1 LNITVKAEQPADSK
15 LAATVTVEAADVNAA
30 VKKAYK
36 DVANRYNFSGFRRG
50 RAPRP
55 VIDNM
60 VGHEYVLGLA
70 TEDVVSQAEP
80 LMLNELDVVVC
91 GEIDY
96 SQVTSVV
103 EGEDFSYGVVI
114 PLIPEYELSSYDA
127 VDIELPPAGAT
138 ESEIDAQVDILR
150 SYVTTFEDAAEDD
163 VVEDEDIVTYD
174 VEDIEG
180 AERYAGENRAYTIGS
195 PAMPAEFYDQLKG
208 MKVGDEKEV
217 SWTPEGDDAQPVKA
231 KMTLKGIRRRN
242 VPELTDELV
251 KNDFGFDDINAL
263 RDAVKTEIETD
274 KGRQIPVLRESRAL
288 NTLAERL
295 GLDEVPETYQNT
307 VYNELVQ
314 QILSQVQSAGMTIDQ
329 YLAARGIAVQSFVD
343 DMHAQAAERARQSLA
358 LDALA
363 RHLGL
368 EVTEE
373 DIDNEISEAGITD
386 EEAAAAMR
394 KQLVDEG
401 RIPALRSSI
410 KRGKALDWLLDNL
423 NVTEVEEATQIVEN
437 EE

>member
-1 LNITVKAEQPADSK
+1 MNITVKAEQPADSK

-60 VGHEYVLGLA
+60 VGRDYVLGLA

-80 LMLNELDVVVC
+80 LVLNELDVVVC
-91 GEIDY
+91 GDIDY
-96 SQVTSVV
+96 SKVESVV
-103 EGEDFSYGVVI
+103 EGQDFSYDVVI
-114 PLIPEYELSSYDA
+114 PLIPEYDLDSYDA

-150 SYVTTFEDAAEDD
+150 SYVTTFEDAPEGEA
-163 VVEDEDIVTYD
+163 VADEDIVTYD
-174 VEDIEG
+174 VEDVEG

-195 PAMPAEFYDQLKG
+195 PAMPEEFYEQLKG

-217 SWTPEGDDAQPVKA
+217 SWTPAGDDAQPAKA
-231 KMTLKGIRRRN
+231 KMTLKAIRRRN

-251 KNDFGFDDINAL
+251 KNDFGFDNIDAL

-274 KGRQIPVLRESRAL
+274 KGRQIPMLRESRAL
-288 NTLAERL
+288 NALAERL
-295 GLDEVPETYQNT
+295 GLEEVPEDYQTT

-343 DMHAQAAERARQSLA
+343 DMRAQAAERARQSLA

-368 EVTEE
+368 EATEE
-373 DIDNEISEAGITD
+373 DIDNEIAEAGITD
-386 EEAAAAMR
+386 EKQAAAMR
-394 KQLVDEG
+394 QQLVDEG
-401 RIPALRSSI
+401 RVPAVRSSI

-423 NVTEVEEATQIVEN
+423 NVTEVEEATKIVEN

>member
-1 LNITVKAEQPADSK
+1 MNITVKAEQPADSK

-195 PAMPAEFYDQLKG
+195 PAMPTEFYDQLKG

-274 KGRQIPVLRESRAL
+274 KGRQIPMLRESRAL
-288 NTLAERL
+288 NNLAERL

-368 EVTEE
+368 EATEE

-401 RIPALRSSI
+401 RVPALRSSI